1 MLKATTPTQRG
12 SQVNQRVARQAKKKQ
27 RRIQRKLTEARRRQD
42 TGRPVLP
49 TTKVSYEMSE
59 RTSAMPHGGLGV
71 AHQVVVASG
80 LIGRINE
87 GVHVL
92 KQHRP
97 YHESDH
103 VLNIAYNVLCGG
115 QTLEDI
121 ELRRNDEAFLDAL
134 GVEAIPDPTTAG
146 DFCRRF
152 TAPDIDRL
160 TSAINRTRVE
170 VWKSQPAEF
179 LARTARI
186 DADGTLVVSTGECKQ
201 GMAMSYKT
209 TWSYHP
215 LVISLANTDEPLF
228 VVNRSGNRP
237 SHEGAAA
244 CLDQAIA
251 LCREGGFTDILLRGD
266 TDFSQTR
273 YLDGWDDDGVRFVFG
288 YDAKPNLVERA
299 NHLEPS
305 DFGHLERRAKAAFVE
320 PDRRRARPTNV
331 KRQWVREHGYKVDRL
346 RSEDIAEFDYRPK
359 ACSRAY
365 RMVVVRKNLSIE
377 RGEQALFD
385 EVRYFFYLTND
396 REMTAK
402 QVVFEANDRCNQ
414 ERLIEQ
420 LKNGVRAL
428 HAPVNTLLA
437 NGAYMVMAALAWSIK
452 AWMALSLPVTERWRA
467 RHEAQRQDW
476 LRMSFRAFRKAVID
490 IPVQILRSG
499 RRRIWR
505 LLAWR
510 PQLDVLA
517 RLLPAH

>member
-1 MLKATTPTQRG
+1 M
-12 SQVNQRVARQAKKKQ
+12 NQRVARQARKRQ
-27 RRIQRKLTEARRRQD
+27 RRKDRRLTRARRRQD

-49 TTKVSYEMSE
+49 TTKVTYEMSE
-59 RTSAMPHGGLGV
+59 RVSAMPHGGLGV

-80 LIGRINE
+80 LIGRIDE

-115 QTLEDI
+115 KALEDM

-152 TAPDIDRL
+152 TAADLDAL
-160 TSAINRTRVE
+160 TNAINQTRVG
-170 VWKSQPAEF
+170 VWKAQPAEF
-179 LARTARI
+179 RSQTARI
-186 DADGTLVVSTGECKQ
+186 DVDGTLVVSTGECKQ
-201 GMAMSYKT
+201 GLAMSYKK

-215 LVISLANTDEPLF
+215 LMVSLSNTDEPLF

-237 SHEGAAA
+237 SHEGAPGY
-244 CLDQAIA
+244 LDRAIG

-266 TDFSQTR
+266 TDFSQTQ

-288 YDAKPNLVERA
+288 YDAKPNLVHKADR
-299 NHLEPS
+299 LEPA
-305 DFGHLERRAKAAFVE
+305 DYRQLERRAKAEFVE
-320 PDRRRARPTNV
+320 ADRRRVRPPNV
-331 KRQWVREHGYKVDRL
+331 KRQWVREHEYRVERI
-346 RSEDIAEFDYRPK
+346 RSEDIAEFDYQPQ

-377 RGEQALFD
+377 RGEHALFD

-396 REMTAK
+396 REMTAE

-414 ERLIEQ
+414 ENLIEQ

-452 AWMALSLPVTERWRA
+452 AWMALSLPVSERWRA
-467 RHEAQRQDW
+467 RHQAQRQGW
-476 LRMSFRAFRKAVID
+476 LRMDFRTFRKAVID
-490 IPVQILRSG
+490 LPVQILRSG

-510 PQLDVLA
+510 PQLEVLA